1 MITRRDRN
9 CICLTRDAPSQTSV
23 SGSTLSVRDEV
34 MSRMTD
40 LQSAKEAVAA
50 AEAACTTGS
59 PKELAALD
67 AAQRALD
74 AAGTPLSSS
83 IRLLRL

>member
-1 MITRRDRN
+1 MTPN
-9 CICLTRDAPSQTSV
+9 APSQTSV

-40 LQSAKEAVAA
+40 LQSAKAAVAA